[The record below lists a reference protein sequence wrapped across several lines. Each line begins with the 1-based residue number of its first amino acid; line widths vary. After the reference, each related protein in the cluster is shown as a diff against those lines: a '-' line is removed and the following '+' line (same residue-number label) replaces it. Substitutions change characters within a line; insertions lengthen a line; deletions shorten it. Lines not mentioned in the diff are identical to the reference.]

1 MNPLALLLL
10 AVLPSLGFVA
20 GVLLGRQRN
29 PSELTKVER
38 KELYEQRDLINELT
52 GMAGEYISLND
63 PFAVVAMDRIN
74 QHRKE
79 IR

>member
-10 AVLPSLGFVA
+10 ALLPSLGFVA

-29 PSELTKVER
+29 PNELGKVER
-38 KELYEQRDLINELT
+38 RELNAQRELIGDLT
-52 GMAGEYISLND
+52 AMAGEHAGLGD
-63 PFAVVAMDRIN
+63 AFAVLALDRIN
-74 QHRKE
+74 QHRRE